1 MILDGA
7 MGTMIQRYGLT
18 EADYRSGC
26 LSDCTKE
33 LKGNSECLN
42 LTRPEII
49 KAIHREYI
57 EAGADIIET
66 NTFSANRI
74 SQAEYGCEG
83 FAAQMAYEGARIARE
98 VADEAMARMA
108 AARLEGQ
115 AAETVVQTGVRKIWV
130 AGSMGPTSKSLSLSP
145 ELSDPAFRAYSFDQ
159 MKESYREQAEAL
171 LRGGVDLLLVETCF
185 DALNVKAALA
195 AITECQQTNAMAECQ
210 HTVAMT
216 GCQESAANAE
226 CKQPTYREKLP
237 PVIVSVSVGDRS
249 GRTLTG
255 QTLEAFYTSVKHY
268 PLLAFG
274 LNCSLGAAELTT
286 LLEDVDKWCECA
298 ISCYPN
304 AGLPN
309 EMGGYDQTPEQ
320 MGLAVRAMA
329 EKGLVNIVGGCC
341 GTTPEHIAA
350 ISKAVADLAP
360 RTLSRKTREI
370 LDDSSENAISSRKT
384 GDFLDASIENDSSS
398 MKTGDFLDRKLTVSG
413 LEAVEVDVKRKNFT
427 NVGERTNVAGS
438 RKFAR
443 LIASGEYDEALR
455 IAAKQIEDGASII
468 DINMDDAMLDSTR
481 EMERFVR
488 YISNDP
494 AVAKAALMIDSSHWE
509 TIVAGLKNAQ
519 GKSIV
524 NSISLKE
531 GPEAFIEKAKAIKEL
546 GAAMVVMAFDEVG
559 QATTYDRKI
568 EICERAYRLLTQ
580 EAGIAPEDII
590 FDVNIL
596 SIGTG
601 IEEHAKYAVDFIEA
615 VRWIKTHLP
624 GALTSGGVSNLSFA
638 FRGNNA
644 VREAMHSAFL
654 YHAIKAGMDMAI
666 VNPSMLQVYDEI
678 EPELLKCVEDV
689 IFDTDPQATER
700 LIAKAAE
707 MMAAKEAQAA
717 GTAGETNG
725 AARQEKSL
733 EERLKDAIVKGK
745 TEELEK
751 DILEAMEVY
760 GEAVKVIEGPL
771 MDGMEHVGKM
781 FGEGK
786 MFLPQVVKAAKVM
799 RDAVEILSPYMGQS
813 GSSYDDSNILCNTC
827 LSSDPKE
834 VEAIPQTDKRGKKD
848 IVVIATVKGDVH
860 DIGKNILGIVMTCNG
875 FEVHDL
881 GVMVDKETI
890 LEEAERLDAD
900 IIAVSGLITPSLYQM
915 EEICRKMAS
924 RGMTT
929 PLLIGGATTSA
940 LHTAVKLAPLY
951 DHVFYG
957 PDASASAVLAKRC
970 MADRAKF
977 EAEMH
982 AEQQKI
988 RDIYNGKAKAEASAS
1003 SKEAGEGTLSKS
1015 DEAILSES
1023 NVRRPGETGNRSE
1036 KHENK
1041 NMKGFEA
1048 DTYITDCPQD
1058 IPTQEIPAEEVLPYF
1073 DWKMFYAI
1081 WGVKYGSAVP
1091 EAAELMQLRRDAE
1104 EELRFGD
1111 YKIML
1116 SAKFMQGYSEND
1128 NIYSEDGGICLP
1140 MMRQETFRMQS
1151 LCDFV
1156 ISKESG
1162 RTSPFGVFGI
1172 CVKKRST
1179 AHEEGCSCPACNS
1192 RYEDMIG
1199 KTVRQTIAE
1208 AASKWLNTKLEKA
1221 TMIKPVKVVKPAAG
1235 YSSCPDHTLK
1245 KDILGLLGECTDMY
1259 DPYKPAHSHEHSH
1272 SHGHGHEHGSHGHDC
1287 TCGCGGHYPQGNY
1300 SRPTLGIKLTDSYA
1314 MTPDASIC
1322 GLIFM
1327 HPEAGYPE
1335 IRNIS
1340 QSQYDDYKARRGMDE
1355 ETARRFLSHLLK

>member
-1 MILDGA
+1 MLNEGRILILDGA
-7 MGTMIQRYGLT
+7 MGTMIQRHGLT
-18 EADYRSGC
+18 EADYRGGC

-42 LTRPEII
+42 LTRPDII

-83 FAAQMAYEGARIARE
+83 FAARMAYEGARIARE
-98 VADEAMARMA
+98 VADEAM
-108 AARLEGQ
+108 GN
-115 AAETVVQTGVRKIWV
+115 RKIWV

-195 AITECQQTNAMAECQ
+195 AISECRSSYTKGSSELDGHPRSQSEN
-210 HTVAMT
+210 
-216 GCQESAANAE
+216 
-226 CKQPTYREKLP
+226 QPLP
-237 PVIVSVSVGDRS
+237 PVIVSVSVGDKS

-309 EMGGYDQTPEQ
+309 EMGRYDQTPEQ
-320 MGLAVRAMA
+320 MGQAVKAMA
-329 EKGLVNIVGGCC
+329 EKGLVNILGGCC
-341 GTTPEHIAA
+341 GTSPAHIRAITEAVKDIPARCLSTDMA
-350 ISKAVADLAP
+350 ISADKRTENKSDI
-360 RTLSRKTREI
+360 RTLK
-370 LDDSSENAISSRKT
+370 
-384 GDFLDASIENDSSS
+384 
-398 MKTGDFLDRKLTVSG
+398 VSG
-413 LEAVEVDVKRKNFT
+413 LEAVEVDVKRNNFT

-509 TIVAGLKNAQ
+509 TILAGLKNAQ

-546 GAAMVVMAFDEVG
+546 GAAMVVMAFDEAG

-568 EICERAYRLLTQ
+568 EICERAYKLLTL
-580 EAGIAPEDII
+580 EAGVAPEDII

-615 VRWIKTHLP
+615 VRWIKTNLP

-666 VNPSMLQVYDEI
+666 VNPSMLQVYDDI
-678 EPELLKCVEDV
+678 EPELLQCVEDV
-689 IFDTDPQATER
+689 IFDKDPQATER

-717 GTAGETNG
+717 GTVGETNS

-745 TEELEK
+745 TEGLEK

-799 RDAVEILSPYMGQS
+799 RDAVDLLQPYMHMGAV
-813 GSSYDDSNILCNTC
+813 SSEDTR
-827 LSSDPKE
+827 LSCGKE
-834 VEAIPQTDKRGKKD
+834 

-890 LEEAERLDAD
+890 LAEAEKLGAD
-900 IIAVSGLITPSLYQM
+900 LIAVSGLITPSLYQM
-915 EEICRKMAS
+915 EEICREMAS

-970 MADRAKF
+970 MADREKF

-988 RDIYNGKAKAEASAS
+988 RDIYNGKAASQTTAS
-1003 SKEAGEGTLSKS
+1003 DQTANGKS
-1015 DEAILSES
+1015 GNSLADNDHSDNS
-1023 NVRRPGETGNRSE
+1023 N
-1036 KHENK
+1036 KK
-1041 NMKGFEA
+1041 MKGFEA

-1116 SAKFMQGYSEND
+1116 SAKFMQGYSENE
-1128 NIYSEDGGICLP
+1128 NIYSADGSVCLP
-1140 MMRQETFRMQS
+1140 MMRQESFKLQS

-1156 ISKESG
+1156 IAKESG

-1208 AASKWLNTKLEKA
+1208 AASKWLNAKLENELKEQG
-1221 TMIKPVKVVKPAAG
+1221 KPIKVVKPAAG

-1245 KDILGLLGECTDMY
+1245 QDILGILGECTDLY
-1259 DPYKPAHSHEHSH
+1259 DPYKPAQQHHDHANSHGHEGHEHDYGHGHQH
-1272 SHGHGHEHGSHGHDC
+1272 SHGC
-1287 TCGCGGHYPQGNY
+1287 TCGCGGHHHHGEGANNCHQHGAGQHSNGYQPN
-1300 SRPTLGIKLTDSYA
+1300 LGIKLTDSYA

-1340 QSQYDDYKARRGMDE
+1340 QSQYDDYKSRRGMDE

>member
-1 MILDGA
+1 MLGEGRILILDGA

-18 EADYRSGC
+18 EADYRGGC
-26 LSDCTKE
+26 LSDCAKE

-42 LTRPEII
+42 LTRPDII

-74 SQAEYGCEG
+74 SQAEYGCEE
-83 FAAQMAYEGARIARE
+83 FAAQMAYEGARLARE
-98 VADEAMARMA
+98 VADEASSC
-108 AARLEGQ
+108 
-115 AAETVVQTGVRKIWV
+115 RKIWV

-171 LRGGVDLLLVETCF
+171 LKGGVDLLLVETCF

-195 AITECQQTNAMAECQ
+195 AIS
-210 HTVAMT
+210 
-216 GCQESAANAE
+216 GCRSSYTKGSSELDGHPRSQSEN
-226 CKQPTYREKLP
+226 QPLP
-237 PVIVSVSVGDRS
+237 PVIVSVSVGDKS

-255 QTLEAFYTSVKHY
+255 QTLEAFYTSVKQY

-274 LNCSLGAAELTT
+274 LNCSLGAAELTI

-320 MGLAVRAMA
+320 MGQAVKAMA
-329 EKGLVNIVGGCC
+329 EKGLVNILGGCC
-341 GTTPEHIAA
+341 GTSPDHIRA
-350 ISKAVADLAP
+350 IAEAVKGISPRPHSNKSEDL
-360 RTLSRKTREI
+360 I
-370 LDDSSENAISSRKT
+370 LK
-384 GDFLDASIENDSSS
+384 
-398 MKTGDFLDRKLTVSG
+398 VSG
-413 LEAVEVDVKRKNFT
+413 LEAVEVDVKRNNFT

-509 TIVAGLKNAQ
+509 TILAGLKNAQ

-546 GAAMVVMAFDEVG
+546 GAAMVVMAFDEAG

-568 EICERAYRLLTQ
+568 EICERAYKLLTQ
-580 EAGIAPEDII
+580 EAGVAPEDII

-615 VRWIKTHLP
+615 VRWIKTNLP

-666 VNPSMLQVYDEI
+666 VNPSMLQVYDDI
-678 EPELLKCVEDV
+678 EPELLQCVEDV
-689 IFDTDPQATER
+689 IFDKDPQATER

-733 EERLKDAIVKGK
+733 EERLKDAIVKGR
-745 TEELEK
+745 TEGLEK
-751 DILEAMEVY
+751 DIMEAMEAY

-771 MDGMEHVGKM
+771 MDGMEHVGKL

-799 RDAVEILSPYMGQS
+799 RDAVEILSPYVNQS
-813 GSSYDDSNILCNTC
+813 SSCIDAPR
-827 LSSDPKE
+827 LSSDKE
-834 VEAIPQTDKRGKKD
+834 V
-848 IVVIATVKGDVH
+848 VVIATVKGDVH

-890 LEEAERLDAD
+890 LAEAEKLGAD
-900 IIAVSGLITPSLYQM
+900 LIAVSGLITPSLYQM
-915 EEICRKMAS
+915 EEICREMAS

-970 MADRAKF
+970 MADREKF

-982 AEQQKI
+982 AEQHKM
-988 RDIYNGKAKAEASAS
+988 RDIYNGKASSQTTASGQTAN
-1003 SKEAGEGTLSKS
+1003 GKS
-1015 DEAILSES
+1015 GNGLADNDQSDNS
-1023 NVRRPGETGNRSE
+1023 N
-1036 KHENK
+1036 KK
-1041 NMKGFEA
+1041 MKGFEA
-1048 DTYITDCPQD
+1048 DTYIKDCPQD
-1058 IPTQEIPAEEVLPYF
+1058 IPTQEIPAEVVLPYF

-1128 NIYSEDGGICLP
+1128 NIYSEDGSVCLP
-1140 MMRQETFRMQS
+1140 MMRQESFKLQS

-1156 ISKESG
+1156 IAKESG

-1208 AASKWLNTKLEKA
+1208 AASKWLNAKLENQLKEQG
-1221 TMIKPVKVVKPAAG
+1221 KPIKVVKPAAG

-1245 KDILGLLGECTDMY
+1245 QDILGILGECTDLY
-1259 DPYKPAHSHEHSH
+1259 DPYKPAQQHHDHAN
-1272 SHGHGHEHGSHGHDC
+1272 SHGHEGHEHDYGHGHQHSLGC
-1287 TCGCGGHYPQGNY
+1287 TCGCGGHHLHGEGANNCHQHGAGQHSNGYQP
-1300 SRPTLGIKLTDSYA
+1300 SLGIKLTDSYA

-1340 QSQYDDYKARRGMDE
+1340 QSQYDDYKSRRGMDE

>member
-1 MILDGA
+1 MLGERRILILDGA

-18 EADYRSGC
+18 EADYRRGC
-26 LSDCTKE
+26 LSDCLKE

-42 LTRPEII
+42 LTRPDII

-83 FAAQMAYEGARIARE
+83 FAAQMAYEGARLARE
-98 VADEAMARMA
+98 VADEAM
-108 AARLEGQ
+108 GN
-115 AAETVVQTGVRKIWV
+115 RKIWV

-159 MKESYREQAEAL
+159 MRESYREQADAL

-195 AITECQQTNAMAECQ
+195 AITECQQTVAMAGCEQSAAMTECQ
-210 HTVAMT
+210 KS
-216 GCQESAANAE
+216 GANAE
-226 CKQPTYREKLP
+226 CKQSTNREKLP

-286 LLEDVDKWCECA
+286 LIEDVDKWCGCA

-341 GTTPEHIAA
+341 GTTPEHITAVA
-350 ISKAVADLAP
+350 KAVADIAP

-384 GDFLDASIENDSSS
+384 GDFLDASIENDPSSK
-398 MKTGDFLDRKLTVSG
+398 KTGDFLDRKLTVSG

-443 LIASGEYDEALR
+443 MIASGEYDEALR
-455 IAAKQIEDGASII
+455 IAAKQIEDGATII

-531 GPEAFIEKAKAIKEL
+531 GPEAFIEKAKVIKEL

-568 EICERAYRLLTQ
+568 EICERAYKLLTQ
-580 EAGIAPEDII
+580 KAGIAPEDII

-707 MMAAKEAQAA
+707 MMAAKEALTARSGVSEA
-717 GTAGETNG
+717 GVSGAIEAGVSGGG
-725 AARQEKSL
+725 AQEKSL
-733 EERLKDAIVKGK
+733 EERLKEAIVKGR
-745 TEELEK
+745 TERLEK
-751 DILEAMEVY
+751 HIMEALQTY

-771 MDGMEHVGKM
+771 MDGMEHVGKL

-799 RDAVEILSPYMGQS
+799 RDAVDMLQPYMHMGA
-813 GSSYDDSNILCNTC
+813 
-827 LSSDPKE
+827 
-834 VEAIPQTDKRGKKD
+834 VETTTTLKKD
-848 IVVIATVKGDVH
+848 VVVIATVKGDVH

-890 LEEAERLDAD
+890 LAEAERLDAD

-915 EEICRKMAS
+915 EEICREMTS

-977 EAEMH
+977 EEEMH

-988 RDIYNGKAKAEASAS
+988 RDIYNGKAKEEFSAS
-1003 SKEAGEGTLSKS
+1003 SQETGKGILSKS
-1015 DEAILSES
+1015 DEC
-1023 NVRRPGETGNRSE
+1023 RPDKTDNRSE

-1048 DTYITDCPQD
+1048 DTYIIDCPQD

-1128 NIYSEDGGICLP
+1128 NICSEDGSICLP

-1151 LCDFV
+1151 LSDFV

-1208 AASKWLNTKLEKA
+1208 AASKWLNAKLENA
-1221 TMIKPVKVVKPAAG
+1221 MTIKPVKIVKPAAG

-1245 KDILGLLGECTDMY
+1245 KDILGLLGECTDLY
-1259 DPYKPAHSHEHSH
+1259 DPYKPVHSHEHGHEHGHAHSHE
-1272 SHGHGHEHGSHGHDC
+1272 HGHEHGSHGHDC
-1287 TCGCGGHYPQGNY
+1287 TCGCGGHNPQGNY